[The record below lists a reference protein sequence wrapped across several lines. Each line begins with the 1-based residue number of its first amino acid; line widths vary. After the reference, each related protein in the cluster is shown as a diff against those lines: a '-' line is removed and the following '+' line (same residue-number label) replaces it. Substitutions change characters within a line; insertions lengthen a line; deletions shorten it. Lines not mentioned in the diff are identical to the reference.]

1 MPRSTG
7 ASEGSER
14 WQALG
19 VGPQRKVRKEDTM
32 RRFLSVFVMALAAV
46 GMATYGRAQ
55 GPAPA
60 GSNTLVYIGTYTV
73 PNSKGI
79 YVSRLDTEKGTLSPP
94 ELAAETPSPSF
105 LAVHPTERYLYAVNE
120 TNTFTDETGGVSA
133 FAIDRGTGKLQ
144 ALGQQSSEGSG
155 PAHLTVDKSGRNV
168 LVANYGGG
176 SVAVLPINA
185 KDGKLKSGSA
195 LMQHKGH
202 SVNQSRQS
210 EPHAHSITTDPS
222 GRFVYVADLGLDW
235 IVIYQLDERKGLLT
249 LNEPPNAKVEPGAG
263 PRHFS
268 VHPSGRFG
276 YVINELNCTVTAF
289 TRDANDG
296 GLTQLQTV
304 SSLPA
309 NAQMQQGFSGAEL
322 EVHPTGKY
330 LYTSIRGHN
339 SIAVFS
345 IDQNTGRLTYVDS
358 TSTQG
363 DTPRGFGIDPQGKY
377 LLAGNQNSN
386 SVVVFRIDSSTG
398 KLTPT
403 GSKIDVGSPVC
414 IKFVR

>member
-1 MPRSTG
+1 M
-7 ASEGSER
+7 
-14 WQALG
+14 
-19 VGPQRKVRKEDTM
+19 
-32 RRFLSVFVMALAAV
+32 
-46 GMATYGRAQ
+46 
-55 GPAPA
+55 
-60 GSNTLVYIGTYTV
+60 LVYIGTYTV

-79 YVSRLDTEKGTLSPP
+79 YVSRLDTEKGTLSPA

-133 FAIDRGTGKLQ
+133 FAIDRTTGKLQ

-155 PAHLTVDKSGRNV
+155 PAHLTVDKGGRNV

-185 KDGKLKSGSA
+185 KDGKLKPGSA

-235 IVIYQLDERKGLLT
+235 IVIYQLDERKGLLA

-289 TRDANDG
+289 TRETNDG

-304 SSLPA
+304 SALPS

-322 EVHPTGKY
+322 EIHPSGRY

-339 SIAVFS
+339 SISVFS
-345 IDQNTGRLTYVDS
+345 IDENTGRLTYVDS

>member
-1 MPRSTG
+1 MS
-7 ASEGSER
+7 
-14 WQALG
+14 
-19 VGPQRKVRKEDTM
+19 
-32 RRFLSVFVMALAAV
+32 RFFSVFVIVLAAV
-46 GMATYGRAQ
+46 GTAAPGRAQ

-60 GSNTLVYIGTYTV
+60 DSSMLVYIGTYTV

-79 YVSRLDTEKGTLSPP
+79 YLSRFDVEKGTLSPA

-105 LAVHPTERYLYAVNE
+105 LAVHPTEKYLYAVNE

-133 FAIDRGTGKLQ
+133 FAIDRATGKLQ

-155 PAHLTVDKSGRNV
+155 PAHLTVDKDGRNV

-176 SVAVLPINA
+176 SVAVLPINS

-222 GRFVYVADLGLDW
+222 GRYVYVADLGLDW

-289 TRDANDG
+289 TRDPNDG

-304 SSLPA
+304 SALPP
-309 NAQMQQGFSGAEL
+309 NVQMQPAFSGAEL
-322 EVHPTGKY
+322 EIHPSGRY

-339 SIAVFS
+339 SIAVFT

-363 DTPRGFGIDPQGKY
+363 NTPRGFGIDPQGKY
-377 LLAGNQNSN
+377 LLAGNQNSD

-414 IKFVR
+414 ITFVK

>member
-1 MPRSTG
+1 
-7 ASEGSER
+7 
-14 WQALG
+14 
-19 VGPQRKVRKEDTM
+19 M
-32 RRFLSVFVMALAAV
+32 RRFFSVFVIVLAAV
-46 GMATYGRAQ
+46 GTATYGLAQ
-55 GPAPA
+55 GPAPT
-60 GSNTLVYIGTYTV
+60 GSNMLVYIGTYTV

-79 YVSRLDTEKGTLSPP
+79 YVSRFDPENGTLSPA

-105 LAVHPTERYLYAVNE
+105 LAVHPSEKYLYAVNE

-133 FAIDRGTGKLQ
+133 FAIDRASGKLQ

-155 PAHLTVDKSGRNV
+155 PAHLSIDKGGRNV

-176 SVAVLPINA
+176 SVTVLPINT
-185 KDGKLKSGSA
+185 KDGRLKSASSFV
-195 LMQHKGH
+195 QHKGH
-202 SVNQSRQS
+202 SVNQTRQA

-235 IVIYQLDERKGLLT
+235 IVIYQLDERKGILS

-289 TRDANDG
+289 TRDANYG

-304 SSLPA
+304 SALPP
-309 NAQMQQGFSGAEL
+309 NVQMKEAFSGAEL
-322 EVHPTGKY
+322 EIHPTGKY

-339 SIAVFS
+339 SISVYS
-345 IDQNTGRLTYVDS
+345 IDQNTGRLTYVDN

-363 DTPRGFGIDPQGKY
+363 NTPRGFGIDPEGKY
-377 LLAGNQNSN
+377 LLAGNQNSD
-386 SVVVFRIDSSTG
+386 SVVVFRIDAATG

-403 GSKIDVGSPVC
+403 GSKIDVATPVC
-414 IKFVR
+414 IKFVK

>member
-1 MPRSTG
+1 MAR
-7 ASEGSER
+7 
-14 WQALG
+14 L
-19 VGPQRKVRKEDTM
+19 
-32 RRFLSVFVMALAAV
+32 FSVFVIALAAV
-46 GMATYGRAQ
+46 GTATHGLAQ
-55 GPAPA
+55 GPALT
-60 GSNTLVYIGTYTV
+60 GSSMLVYVGTYTG
-73 PNSKGI
+73 PKSKGI
-79 YVSRLDTEKGTLSPP
+79 YVSRLDTENGTLSPA
-94 ELAAETPSPSF
+94 ELAAETTSPSF
-105 LAVHPTERYLYAVNE
+105 LAVHPNEKYLYAVNE

-133 FAIDRGTGKLQ
+133 FAIDRATGKLQ
-144 ALGQQSSEGSG
+144 ALGTQSSEGAG

-276 YVINELNCTVTAF
+276 YVINELNCTLTAF
-289 TRDANDG
+289 TRDANYG
-296 GLTQLQTV
+296 GLTQLHTV
-304 SSLPA
+304 SALPSTV
-309 NAQMQQGFSGAEL
+309 QMQQGFSGAEL
-322 EVHPTGKY
+322 EIHPSGRY

-339 SIAVFS
+339 SISVFT
-345 IDQNTGRLTYVDS
+345 IDQNSGRLTYVDN
-358 TSTQG
+358 TPTQG
-363 DTPRGFGIDPQGKY
+363 NTPRGFGIDPQGKY
-377 LLAGNQNSN
+377 LVAGNQNSDN
-386 SVVVFRIDSSTG
+386 VVVFRIDSSTG

-403 GSKIDVGSPVC
+403 GSKIDIGSPVSF
-414 IKFVR
+414 KFVK

>member
-1 MPRSTG
+1 MS
-7 ASEGSER
+7 
-14 WQALG
+14 
-19 VGPQRKVRKEDTM
+19 
-32 RRFLSVFVMALAAV
+32 RFASVFVIALAAV
-46 GMATYGRAQ
+46 GVATYGRAQ
-55 GPAPA
+55 GSAA
-60 GSNTLVYIGTYTV
+60 VDGNMLVYIGTYTV

-79 YVSRLDTEKGTLSPP
+79 YVSRFDTEKGTLSPA
-94 ELAAETPSPSF
+94 ELAVETPSPSF
-105 LAVHPTERYLYAVNE
+105 LAVHPTEKYLYAVNE

-133 FAIDRGTGKLQ
+133 FAIDRTTGKLQ
-144 ALGQQSSEGSG
+144 PLNQQSSEGSG
-155 PAHLTVDKSGRNV
+155 PAHLTVDKGGRNV

-176 SVAVLPINA
+176 SVAVLPINT

-210 EPHAHSITTDPS
+210 GPHAHSVATDPS

-304 SSLPA
+304 SALPP
-309 NAQMQQGFSGAEL
+309 NVQMQQGFSGAEL
-322 EVHPTGKY
+322 EIHPSGRY

-339 SIAVFS
+339 SISAFS
-345 IDQNTGRLTYVDS
+345 IDQNTGRLTYLDS
-358 TSTQG
+358 TPTQG
-363 DTPRGFGIDPQGKY
+363 NTPRGFGVDPEGKY
-377 LLAGNQNSN
+377 LLAANQNSD
-386 SVVVFRIDSSTG
+386 SVVVFRIDPSTG

-414 IKFVR
+414 IKFVK